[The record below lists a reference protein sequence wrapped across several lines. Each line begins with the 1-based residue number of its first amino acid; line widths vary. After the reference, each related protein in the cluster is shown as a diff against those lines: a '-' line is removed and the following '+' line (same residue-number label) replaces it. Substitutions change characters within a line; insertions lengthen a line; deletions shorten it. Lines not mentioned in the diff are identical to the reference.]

1 VGEVRQDVMN
11 SSRITAVMPAKAG
24 IQYAAA
30 IAVNS
35 LTLWNTGSRLRG
47 DAAEIADTTLPT

>member
-1 VGEVRQDVMN
+1 
-11 SSRITAVMPAKAG
+11 MPATAG

-30 IAVNS
+30 LAIES

-47 DAAEIADTTLPT
+47 DDTETGDAP